1 MDEWVTNFQKLTSSF
16 SNLSPKLKFLF
27 LGGGWI
33 QLLTF
38 DAKSKSAK
46 IPNSLYIGVGVG
58 GAGIQFLTFDTES
71 KSAKIPNS
79 LYGRGKGRAGVQL

>member
-1 MDEWVTNFQKLTSSF
+1 MGVDEWVTNFQKLTSSF

-27 LGGGWI
+27 LGGGGVWI

-58 GAGIQFLTFDTES
+58 GLGSNF
-71 KSAKIPNS
+71 
-79 LYGRGKGRAGVQL
+79 